1 MPELTAFDKRIVH
14 QLIRKEFP
22 MLVTIGR
29 LNSVMIKAL
38 NEAYEKGIQR
48 DRKRKVRAQIAR
60 QTGFRWIVEAMT
72 GGSLSR
78 IDLTWF
84 AKDPNTG
91 AALFFDEADYSARF
105 NRAAAFL
112 KIRRPVLVGHNLFTD
127 LIYFYQCFI
136 GKLPDTIEEFRICI
150 HDLFPVIVDTKYMAT
165 HNCGNMNPKSSLDEI
180 EEGLQVEEVPHIGE
194 YALFVKNLV
203 EILATRE
210 SKACQNYLAITRSK
224 LNECL

>member
-1 MPELTAFDKRIVH
+1 
-14 QLIRKEFP
+14 

-29 LNSVMIKAL
+29 HNSVTVKEL
-38 NEAYEKGIQR
+38 NEAYERSVQKE
-48 DRKRKVRAQIAR
+48 RKRRVQAQIAR

-72 GGSLSR
+72 GGSLSK
-78 IDLTWF
+78 IDLRWF

-91 AALFFDEADYSARF
+91 AAIFFDEADYSARF

-165 HNCGNMNPKSSLDEI
+165 HNCGNINPKSSLDEI
-180 EEGLQVEEVPHIGE
+180 EESLQVEEIPQIGKSVLVIRKFGDVKTIGNIQLGLNSPT
-194 YALFVKNLV
+194 ALD
-203 EILATRE
+203 R
-210 SKACQNYLAITRSK
+210 Y
-224 LNECL
+224 